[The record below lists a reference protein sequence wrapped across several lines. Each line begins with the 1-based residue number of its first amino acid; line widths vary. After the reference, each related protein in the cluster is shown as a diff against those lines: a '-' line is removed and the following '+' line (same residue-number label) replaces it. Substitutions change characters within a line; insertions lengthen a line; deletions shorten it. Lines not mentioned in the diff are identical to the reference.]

1 MATYQALTAVSD
13 AIVYILQSRFS
24 PDDFDDHQ
32 FDFGVY
38 QASDFDSPM
47 NVGVSVFL
55 YRVYV
60 NSVQRTPPGRLD
72 ANGNRHRP
80 HLPLDMY
87 FLLTAWAQDASLQHT
102 IVGWMMRVLEDTPI
116 LPAGLLNR
124 DGMEIFAPDES
135 VEIGVAELETETM
148 FRIWEVIASN
158 TYQISVPYVARA
170 IKIASSYH
178 TSAGSAIQEREFDY
192 RAMRRP

>member
-1 MATYQALTAVSD
+1 MATYRALTAVSD
-13 AIVYILQSRFS
+13 TIIHMLQSRFS

-32 FDFGVY
+32 LEFGVY
-38 QASDFDSPM
+38 QASNFDSPM

-60 NSVQRTPPGRLD
+60 NSMQRTPSGRLD

-80 HLPLDMY
+80 YLPLDMY

-124 DGMEIFAPDES
+124 DGTEVFAPDET
-135 VEIGVAELETETM
+135 VEIGVAELETETL

-158 TYQISVPYVARA
+158 TYQISVPYIART
-170 IKIASSYH
+170 IKIASDYQ

-192 RAMRRP
+192 RALRRP